1 MENNGKSAIKSATLC
16 RASLQALL
24 AKGRGNFYKP
34 LSSDWQGRKAERGLG
49 GKGQRQ
55 READKHNESPAV
67 CLSVCLA
74 GQRKKQTKQSVS
86 SASVCVSVCV
96 CVLVMCVTDPL
107 HAQYSHKLIRL
118 SQSSDCIRLRLINAI
133 VLRIRGKGVEGA
145 GQQQQE

>member
-1 MENNGKSAIKSATLC
+1 MQGVTAGTARKGKGRT
-16 RASLQALL
+16 
-24 AKGRGNFYKP
+24 RGNFYKP
-34 LSSDWQGRKAERGLG
+34 LSSDWQGKKQERGLG
-49 GKGQRQ
+49 DGRKGQRQ

-67 CLSVCLA
+67 RLSVRLA

-86 SASVCVSVCV
+86 CASVFVCV

-107 HAQYSHKLIRL
+107 HAQYSHKLIRS

-133 VLRIRGKGVEGA
+133 VLRIRGKGGKGA